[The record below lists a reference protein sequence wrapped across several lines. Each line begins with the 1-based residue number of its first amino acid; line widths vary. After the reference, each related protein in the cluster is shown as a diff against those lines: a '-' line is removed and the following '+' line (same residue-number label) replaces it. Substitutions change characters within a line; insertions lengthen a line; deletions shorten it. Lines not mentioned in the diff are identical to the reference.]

1 MTQKELIQWAMNGVK
16 AAWQKQ
22 SEREKACKYPKV
34 REALHKSQ
42 MEMMQKMLELGRMI
56 EALEKNEKEAP
67 DMFGWVN
74 EALDGLTIRRREE

>member
-1 MTQKELIQWAMNGVK
+1 MTQKEILQWAMNGVK

-22 SEREKACKYPKV
+22 NEREKACEYPKA

-42 MEMMQKMLELGRMI
+42 MQLMQKMLELGRMI
-56 EALEKNEKEAP
+56 EALEKNEKKP